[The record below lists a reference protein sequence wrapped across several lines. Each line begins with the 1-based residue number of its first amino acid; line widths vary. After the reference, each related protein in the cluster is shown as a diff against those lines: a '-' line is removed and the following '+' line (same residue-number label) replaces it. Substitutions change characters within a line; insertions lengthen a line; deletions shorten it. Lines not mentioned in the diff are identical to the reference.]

1 MKFIKQVIVV
11 TWVMTSFI
19 SCEKN
24 EDNLNVVLNK
34 EAISAKWIVD
44 EPIDYVSF
52 EYNESGN
59 YIIVRNMN
67 TKSTNNQIVLFGTYN
82 LIDDKTITLSDF
94 GTMKISN
101 IEENSIDF
109 SISLYSDPNS
119 ETSISAVKQDE
130 IANSTKTKLLCK
142 TWELVSLG
150 ESNLSGFTI
159 LLSNAGTY
167 FVKSVSDGDEGT
179 LGTWKWCNSEET
191 KLAFTIDNILDCDGT
206 QIIKDIVLTTD
217 SFTGIDMENGQPE
230 VMIMKSIA
238 SVKSTR
244 ETRHEIN
251 KKILGKTY

>member
-1 MKFIKQVIVV
+1 MKFIKQAIIVI
-11 TWVMTSFI
+11 WVMTSFI

-24 EDNLNVVLNK
+24 EDNLNIVLN
-34 EAISAKWIVD
+34 EETISAKWIVD

-119 ETSISAVKQDE
+119 ETSISAVKLDE

-159 LLSNAGTY
+159 LLSDAGTY
-167 FVKSVSDGDEGT
+167 FVEGT

-191 KLAFTIDNILDCDGT
+191 KLAFTIKNILDCDGI

-217 SFTGIDMENGQPE
+217 SFRGIDMENGEPE
-230 VMIMKSIA
+230 IMIMKPIS
-238 SVKSTR
+238 SGKSTR
-244 ETRHEIN
+244 ETKLEI
-251 KKILGKTY
+251 KKNILGKTY